1 MSGHGT
7 WALQSYLW
15 LAKAMT
21 PLWRWALEKRLQR
34 GKETPQSLD
43 QKWVKAPAH
52 RPEGPLVWGH
62 AVGVGEAMAL
72 AGLFAQ
78 MGQQWPE
85 AHFLITTT
93 ARTSGD
99 ALHKT
104 GLPPRCLHQFAP
116 VDTPATVARFLD
128 HWRPVLG
135 VWCEMDLWPALIHA
149 TAARGIAHVL
159 VNARLDAVAL
169 SKRRWGRAIYQALL
183 PGFSC
188 LWAQNTVTRDGLI
201 ALGAKPHSILVTGTI
216 KTMSPPLGC
225 DAKQLAVW
233 RTSLQ
238 SRHVWLLASS
248 HPDEETLALQ
258 VHTLLRQQHPNAL
271 LLIAP
276 RAPARGGEIQAL
288 CPNGTLLRSTSVDL
302 PSQHDAVYIAD
313 TIGEMGLWYRLA
325 PVSMLGGSWAPV
337 GGHNPHEALALGCY
351 VLHGPNIWNFAE
363 SYEDLDT
370 QGLSKEVKEIQ
381 DLAQAISRAWQQTT
395 PRTVTSTQQA
405 LEPLKSLLR
414 LAQTE

>member
-1 MSGHGT
+1 MSGQST

-15 LAKAMT
+15 LARAMT
-21 PLWRWALEKRLQR
+21 PLWRWALKKRLKR

-43 QKWVKAPAH
+43 QKWVTAPAT

-78 MGQQWPE
+78 MGPRWPE

-104 GLPPRCLHQFAP
+104 GLPPKCLHQFAP

-128 HWRPVLG
+128 HWRPVLA

-149 TAARGIAHVL
+149 TAERGIPYVL
-159 VNARLDAVAL
+159 VNARLDAAAL

-183 PGFSC
+183 PGFSS
-188 LWAQNTVTRDGLI
+188 LWAQNTATRDGLI
-201 ALGAKPHSILVTGTI
+201 ALGAKPDSVWVTGTI

-225 DAKQLAVW
+225 DADQLTLW
-233 RTSLQ
+233 QTRLQ
-238 SRHVWLLASS
+238 SRPVWLLASS
-248 HPDEETLALQ
+248 HPDEEALALR
-258 VHTLLRQQHPNAL
+258 VHQLLCQQHPNAL

-276 RAPARGGEIQAL
+276 RAPARGGEVQAL
-288 CPNGTLLRSTSVDL
+288 CSKSTLMRSASAAL
-302 PSQHDAVYIAD
+302 PSHQDCVYIAD

-325 PVSMLGGSWAPV
+325 PVALLGGSWAPV
-337 GGHNPHEALALGCY
+337 GGHNPYEALALGCH

-370 QGLSKEVKEIQ
+370 QGLSQGITDIQ
-381 DLAQAISRAWQQTT
+381 DLADAISRHWLQTN
-395 PRTVTSTQQA
+395 PRLSTSA
-405 LEPLKSLLR
+405 PKAFEPLESLLR
-414 LAQTE
+414 LAQTD

>member
-1 MSGHGT
+1 MSGQGT

-78 MGQQWPE
+78 MGQRWPE

-128 HWRPVLG
+128 HWRPVLA

-149 TAARGIAHVL
+149 TASRGIAHVL

-183 PGFSC
+183 PGFSS

-225 DAKQLAVW
+225 DTNQLALW

-248 HPDEETLALQ
+248 HPDEEALALQ
-258 VHTLLRQQHPNAL
+258 VHKLLRQQHPNAL

-302 PSQHDAVYIAD
+302 PSQHDSVYIAD

-337 GGHNPHEALALGCY
+337 GGHNPHEALTLGCH

-363 SYEDLDT
+363 SYEDLDS

-381 DLAQAISRAWQQTT
+381 DLAQAISRTWQQTT
-395 PRTVTSTQQA
+395 PRTVTSTQQV
-405 LEPLKSLLR
+405 LEPLKNLLR
-414 LAQTE
+414 LAQTD